1 MNEPETD
8 LLHTILDLSKVMC
21 GLSLHDTEFALLFVV
36 QDFYVSVSEDA
47 KLIPALKDQLPELE
61 AALKQK

>member
-1 MNEPETD
+1 MDEPETK
-8 LLHTILDLSKVMC
+8 LLHTIIDLSRFVC

-36 QDFYVSVSEDA
+36 QDFYMSVSEDA